1 MNGFDLFLIV
11 MVVALLA
18 LGAWKGLVRLLLGI
32 TGMVAGV
39 FLALRFESR
48 LAPLFLRWVTTQE
61 LLARLLAFVS
71 IVVGVSVAC
80 VVIAFLVRQMLKV
93 ATLGW
98 LDRVLGATAGLV
110 CALLFMGTIALFLT
124 AGFPDQ
130 SKLLAGSKTAPYLL
144 QVSRGVAKAAPPE
157 LRQKFDAGLEKLQ
170 TWLGKGK

>member
-1 MNGFDLFLIV
+1 MNAFDLLLIAI
-11 MVVALLA
+11 VVALLV
-18 LGAWKGLVRLLLGI
+18 LGAWKGIVRLLLGA

-39 FLALRFESR
+39 FLALRFEAR
-48 LAPLFLRWVTTQE
+48 VAPLFLRWVTTQE
-61 LLARLLAFVS
+61 LVARLLAFVS

-110 CALLFMGTIALFLT
+110 CALLFMGTIAVFLT

-130 SKLLAGSKTAPYLL
+130 SNLLAGSKTAPYLVQL
-144 QVSRGVAKAAPPE
+144 SRGIAKAAPPE

-170 TWLGKGK
+170 SWLGRGK